1 MLYFQ
6 MYPFIS
12 NNQKGKYCF
21 FPLSLQTLSFGIDT
35 EVYYILNV
43 IVKHQCLLERKG
55 EKNSKLNLVTEAE
68 KKKDQ
73 L

>member
-1 MLYFQ
+1 MLC
-6 MYPFIS
+6 FIS
-12 NNQKGKYCF
+12 KCTLSFQIIKKVNTAS
-21 FPLSLQTLSFGIDT
+21 LSLKILSFGIDT

-43 IVKHQCLLERKG
+43 IVKHQWLLERKG